1 MAVKVALI
9 PRLNDDVQAIC
20 RAQLPSGFELTVSD
34 PGDGD
39 DRFLTDVSRV
49 SFIIGFPRNLSA
61 RFWPEAGHLKLVQ
74 SLSVGTDDV
83 DLIAAKRAGVPVAVN
98 GGANAISVAEHTVLL
113 ILALYRKLVAT
124 VNRVNNGVWGDS
136 RLGTER
142 YFEIFG
148 KTVGLLGLGN
158 IGRMVAERLAP
169 FGPKLIYYDP
179 FRLDRDRE
187 TQLNVEYVT
196 FDEVLARADIV
207 SLHLPLTE
215 ETHHLI
221 GSRELGLMNDTAI
234 LINTARGPL
243 VDEAALLTALE
254 SGAIAG
260 AGLDVLSQEPA
271 PTDHPLLGRD
281 DVIVTPHIAGPT
293 WDSWP
298 RRFANGFANICR
310 VQNGEAPLWTA

>member
-1 MAVKVALI
+1 MALI

-20 RAQLPSGFELTVSD
+20 RSQLPSGFELTVTD
-34 PGDGD
+34 PSDGD
-39 DRFLTDVSRV
+39 DRFLADISSVNFV
-49 SFIIGFPRNLSA
+49 IGFPRNLPA
-61 RFWPEAGHLKLVQ
+61 RFWQESGHLKLVQ

-83 DLIAAKRAGVPVAVN
+83 DLGAAKQAGVPVAVN
-98 GGANAISVAEHTVLL
+98 GGANAISVAEHTILL
-113 ILALYRKLVAT
+113 ILAIYRKLIPT
-124 VNRVNNGVWGDS
+124 VNRVNAGVWGDS

-158 IGRMVAERLAP
+158 IGRMVAERLMP
-169 FGPKLIYYDP
+169 FEPKLIYYDP

-187 TQLNVEYVT
+187 RQLNVEYVT
-196 FDEVLARADIV
+196 FEEVLTNSDIV

-221 GSRELGLMNDTAI
+221 GARAFALMKDTAI

-243 VDEAALLTALE
+243 VDEEALVNSLE
-254 SGAIAG
+254 AGAIAG

-271 PTDHPLLGRD
+271 PADHPLLGRN
-281 DVIVTPHIAGPT
+281 DVVVTPHIAGPT

-298 RRFANGFANICR
+298 RRFANGFANILR
-310 VQNGEAPLWTA
+310 VDDGESPLWTA

>member
-1 MAVKVALI
+1 MAIKVALI
-9 PRLNDDVQAIC
+9 PRLNADVQDIC
-20 RAQLPSGFELTVSD
+20 RSQMPSGFEITVTD

-39 DRFLTDVSRV
+39 DRFLADIASVKFV
-49 SFIIGFPRNLSA
+49 IGFPRNLPA

-83 DLIAAKRAGVPVAVN
+83 DLDAAKRAGVPVGVN
-98 GGANAISVAEHTVLL
+98 GGANAISVAEHTILL
-113 ILALYRKLVAT
+113 ILALYRKLVTT

-142 YFEIFG
+142 YYEICG

-169 FGPKLIYYDP
+169 FDPNLIYFDP
-179 FRLDRDRE
+179 FRLDPDRE
-187 TQLNVEYVT
+187 RQLNVEYVT
-196 FDEVLARADIV
+196 FEDVLARSDIV

-221 GSRELGLMNDTAI
+221 GARELALMKDSAV

-243 VDEAALLTALE
+243 VDEDALVSSLDT
-254 SGAIAG
+254 GAIAG

-271 PTDHPLLGRD
+271 PADHPLLGRD
-281 DVIVTPHIAGPT
+281 DVLVTPHIAGPT

-298 RRFANGFANICR
+298 RRFANGFANILR
-310 VQNGEAPLWTA
+310 VENGEAPLWTA

>member
-1 MAVKVALI
+1 MTVKVALI
-9 PRLNDDVQAIC
+9 PRLNADVQEIC
-20 RAQLPSGFELTVSD
+20 RSQLPSGFEITVTD

-39 DRFLTDVSRV
+39 DHFLDDISEV
-49 SFIIGFPRNLSA
+49 SFVIGFPRNLPA
-61 RFWPEAGHLKLVQ
+61 RFWPESGHLKLVQ

-83 DLIAAKRAGVPVAVN
+83 DLDAAKRAGVPVAVN
-98 GGANAISVAEHTVLL
+98 GGANAISVAEHTILL
-113 ILALYRKLVAT
+113 ILALYRKLVPT
-124 VNRVNNGVWGDS
+124 VNRVNTGVWGDS

-169 FGPKLIYYDP
+169 FVPNLIYYDP

-187 TQLNVEYVT
+187 RQLNVEFVT
-196 FDEVLARADIV
+196 FEEVLTRSDIV

-221 GSRELGLMNDTAI
+221 GTRELALMKDSAV

-243 VDEAALLTALE
+243 VDEEALVNSLE
-254 SGAIAG
+254 AGDIAG

-271 PTDHPLLGRD
+271 PADHPLLGRD
-281 DVIVTPHIAGPT
+281 DVVVTPHIAGPT

-298 RRFANGFANICR
+298 RRFANGFANIVR
-310 VQNGEAPLWTA
+310 VENGEPPLWTA

>member
-1 MAVKVALI
+1 MALI
-9 PRLNDDVQAIC
+9 PRLNEDVQAIC
-20 RAQLPSGFELTVSD
+20 RDQLPSGFELTVSD
-34 PGDGD
+34 PSDGD
-39 DRFLTDVSRV
+39 DQFLADISRV
-49 SFIIGFPRNLSA
+49 SFVIGFPRNLPA

-83 DLIAAKRAGVPVAVN
+83 DLDAAKRAGVPVAVN

-142 YFEIFG
+142 YFEIHG

-169 FGPKLIYYDP
+169 FRPNLIYYDP
-179 FRLDRDRE
+179 FRLDQDRE
-187 TQLNVEYVT
+187 RQLNVEYVT

-221 GSRELGLMNDTAI
+221 GSRELALMKETAI
-234 LINTARGPL
+234 LINTSRGPL
-243 VDEAALLTALE
+243 VDEAALVGSLDA
-254 SGAIAG
+254 GAIAG

-271 PTDHPLLGRD
+271 PADHPLLGRD

-298 RRFANGFANICR
+298 RRFGNGFANIRR
-310 VQNGEAPLWTA
+310 VQNGEPPLWTA